1 MEEKD
6 TKTHHSTITQRR
18 DVQVQI
24 HVMGGKSLM
33 KETFLKQD
41 VTTYLLDSLQFPFH
55 SSNKTS
61 KENSLK

>member
-1 MEEKD
+1 MYKAHWQKMEGKD

-24 HVMGGKSLM
+24 RVMGEKSLM

-41 VTTYLLDSLQFPFH
+41 VTTY
-55 SSNKTS
+55 
-61 KENSLK
+61 